1 MTKFNFDFLPKQ
13 LLIKLKIYAKNWIKM
28 MLINSKA
35 QSKYNLSIYIK
46 KIKKKLLKPFYKKS
60 GIQNFSGFRVR
71 VWVSYPKKVGI
82 LGSGS
87 GFIPEK
93 SGYTGFGYGFG
104 CGYPNP
110 KPVFFWVLLYDYDP
124 FFCLMSR

>member
-1 MTKFNFDFLPKQ
+1 
-13 LLIKLKIYAKNWIKM
+13 M
-28 MLINSKA
+28 MLINTKA
-35 QSKYNLSIYIK
+35 QLKYNLSIDIK
-46 KIKKKLLKPFYKKS
+46 KIKEKLLKLFYKKS
-60 GIQNFSGFRVR
+60 GIQNFPGFRVR
-71 VWVSYPKKVGI
+71 VWVSYPKKLGI

-110 KPVFFWVLLYDYDP
+110 NPKPGFFWVLLYGYI
-124 FFCLMSR
+124 